1 MCQYY
6 NIIVIGYI
14 IIWGDTMKKAIA
26 IILLVVFGVGLYF
39 NFVHTGSSANDTATE
54 DQESAETENSEDN
67 QENEAAEE
75 TDDSTEETE
84 TAEQPD
90 SIAFNESSIQEKYDQ
105 RIANNEALIV
115 DVLTPAY
122 YNSDFADRLNQQFD
136 TNTIQFNQIDMP
148 GNTVDLSELTVNDNS
163 DIVILD
169 AMQIQDYNDEIL
181 PERNL
186 NNLRNAYMDLYN
198 SDKTVI
204 ILGNAN
210 VHEHENLA
218 STLSNDAEY
227 FPNNDF
233 FYIDNQDVSVE
244 NPYNPDENQM
254 NPAVEDE
261 IINNIQSYLL
271 Q

>member
-1 MCQYY
+1 
-6 NIIVIGYI
+6 
-14 IIWGDTMKKAIA
+14 MKKAIA
-26 IILLVVFGVGLYF
+26 IILLIVFGAGLYF
-39 NFVHTGSSANDTATE
+39 NFVHTGSVSNDTTTE
-54 DQESAETENSEDN
+54 DQESAKTENNEDN
-67 QENEAAEE
+67 QNNESAEDSE
-75 TDDSTEETE
+75 ASTDETE
-84 TAEQPD
+84 TSEQPD
-90 SIAFNESSIQEKYDQ
+90 SIAFNESSIQEQYDQ

-136 TNTIQFNQIDMP
+136 TNTIQFNQVEMP
-148 GNTVDLSELTVNDNS
+148 GNTVDMNELTVNDNS
-163 DIVILD
+163 DIVIMD
-169 AMQIQDYNDEIL
+169 AMQIADYNDEVL

-198 SDKTVI
+198 ADKTVI

-218 STLSNDAEY
+218 DTLSNDAEY

-233 FYIDNQDVSVE
+233 FYIDNQEVSVE
-244 NPYNPDENQM
+244 NPYNPDDNVM

-261 IINNIQSYLL
+261 IINNIQAYLL